1 MSAGTQ
7 KWVFVIQCLKEQTGL
22 IFEPLLF
29 RFSVFRASILHSKQN
44 TLHCSQAVLK
54 SLQKSAS
61 PQRRVIVSKFNEV
74 NIFLSTH
81 KLQCGIEEICTNLA
95 SSFRCSQKID
105 NPVVFYLPPT
115 ALMATCQR
123 LYNLLQPRLLFVPFP
138 LSVLCPGPHA
148 LLPPQRSHSIRD
160 PLSMSTGPSLLL
172 LPPHLPHWVFL
183 SAFELCSSLSNL
195 LFIYFWLQQVLAV
208 ALGLSSGSAGT

>member
-7 KWVFVIQCLKEQTGL
+7 KWVFVIPCLKEQTGL

-138 LSVLCPGPHA
+138 LSFYPVNIVKVMNVPFDFNFLTSYTMPGTYR
-148 LLPPQRSHSIRD
+148 QISINI
-160 PLSMSTGPSLLL
+160 
-172 LPPHLPHWVFL
+172 
-183 SAFELCSSLSNL
+183 C
-195 LFIYFWLQQVLAV
+195 
-208 ALGLSSGSAGT
+208 